1 MKQMDQVFTYKAPL
15 TEKAML
21 VLHIKG
27 ERIWHHNFAVHDRF
41 GIDVHVEIVIDGHC
55 ATVERLTT
63 YRDGRWEEGLAYQVA
78 DEYIQR
84 MKSRATMIG

>member
-1 MKQMDQVFTYKAPL
+1 MKQMDEVFTYKAPL

-27 ERIWHHNFAVHDRF
+27 ERVWHYIFAVHDRF

-55 ATVERLTT
+55 MTVERLTT
-63 YRDGRWEEGLAYQVA
+63 YRDGRWGKALAYDVA